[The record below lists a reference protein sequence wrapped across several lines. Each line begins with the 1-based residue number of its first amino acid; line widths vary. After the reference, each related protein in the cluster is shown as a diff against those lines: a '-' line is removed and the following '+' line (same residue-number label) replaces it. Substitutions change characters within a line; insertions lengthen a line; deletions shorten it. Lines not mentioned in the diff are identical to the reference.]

1 MKPKIEK
8 CMSTRITFSQTY
20 QQTCKD
26 HSKSG
31 SKILLHE
38 ESCGGDGI
46 LKQMLEK
53 LQQNT

>member
-1 MKPKIEK
+1 
-8 CMSTRITFSQTY
+8 MSTRITFSQTY